1 MVPSD
6 LKGLLREAL
15 LDVCMTDGQG
25 GEGEQRQ
32 DSSYA
37 MEQLKGQTGKGK
49 GEMKG
54 LLKDTLLEIV
64 RPEDILAGI
73 PVPQK
78 GQQAMP
84 RDVPDK
90 GGGGKGDRSRKGKG
104 KHDGYDEP
112 KKAHHQEEQQ
122 RWQQPEEQRWQMPQ
136 QHQEVPWAYPSGA
149 VSYPFVVA
157 GDGRTAGAGEMAFN
171 PFFPPGVQLAQI
183 PAWSG
188 KGVQVAMPMG
198 TWPAQT
204 APTGLPGVGMPVP
217 GAAPDPKSYA
227 SPGAPQMGGQGLGQS
242 QPSHQP
248 KDKPPVKERKQKQNQ
263 KGGPDQP

>member
-78 GQQAMP
+78 GQQLIG
-84 RDVPDK
+84 RDVREDK
-90 GGGGKGDRSRKGKG
+90 GFGGGKGDRSRKG
-104 KHDGYDEP
+104 
-112 KKAHHQEEQQ
+112 
-122 RWQQPEEQRWQMPQ
+122 
-136 QHQEVPWAYPSGA
+136 
-149 VSYPFVVA
+149 
-157 GDGRTAGAGEMAFN
+157 
-171 PFFPPGVQLAQI
+171 
-183 PAWSG
+183 
-188 KGVQVAMPMG
+188 
-198 TWPAQT
+198 
-204 APTGLPGVGMPVP
+204 
-217 GAAPDPKSYA
+217 
-227 SPGAPQMGGQGLGQS
+227 
-242 QPSHQP
+242 
-248 KDKPPVKERKQKQNQ
+248 
-263 KGGPDQP
+263 